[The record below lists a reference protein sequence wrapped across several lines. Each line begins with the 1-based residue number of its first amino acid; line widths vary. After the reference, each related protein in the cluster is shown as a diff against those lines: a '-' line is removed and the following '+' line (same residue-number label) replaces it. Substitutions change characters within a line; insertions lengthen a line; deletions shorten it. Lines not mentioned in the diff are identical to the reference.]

1 MVFTPVP
8 CPYCQSEQVIKRGKT
23 DTGKQR
29 YRCQNPGCS
38 HQPTFRIALAVES
51 HFCVSWEV
59 FYNLLTSRG
68 DYYARPTYVP

>member
-38 HQPTFRIALAVES
+38 HQSF
-51 HFCVSWEV
+51 
-59 FYNLLTSRG
+59 LLDPAYRG
-68 DYYARPTYVP
+68 RLPEIK